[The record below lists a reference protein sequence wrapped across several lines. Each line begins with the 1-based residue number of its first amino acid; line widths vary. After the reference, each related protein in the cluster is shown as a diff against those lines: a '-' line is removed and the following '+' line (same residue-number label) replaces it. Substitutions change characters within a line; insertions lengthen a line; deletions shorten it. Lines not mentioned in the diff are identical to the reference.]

1 MTKLTTILDCE
12 VYKDYFLAQFLETS
26 TGKIISFEQ
35 FDGQPL
41 DVDRLGRFLRQY
53 RLVTFNGANFDL
65 PVLAVALTGADC
77 ARIKQACDAIINRGY
92 RAWQFEQ
99 AWGIKIPRTDH
110 IDLIE
115 VAPGIASLKIYGGR
129 LGCPK
134 MQDLPIP
141 PESSIPPEM
150 HGILREYCANDLA
163 TTLDLYNKL
172 KPQIDLR
179 ESMGKEYDI
188 DLRSKSDAQIAEA
201 VISHEVER
209 IAGWKIERPQVPPG
223 TVYKYRAPAFIYF
236 TSAVMQAKLREIL
249 DADFVV
255 LDNGS
260 VAEPEALKGKTVK
273 IGAGVYRLGIGGLHS
288 SETCQAV
295 EADDDHVLVDRD
307 VASYYPAI
315 ILRTGLAPKQMGTAF
330 TKVYDSIVQRRLAAK
345 KAGHKVAADALK
357 ITINGS
363 FGKFGSPYSRLYS
376 PDLLIQ
382 TTVTGQLALLML
394 IELLEAYGIRVV
406 SANTDG
412 IVIRC
417 RKDDLQK
424 MEHIVKRWEQATGFD
439 TEETPYRALYS
450 RDVNNYIAI
459 KPDNSVKLKG
469 AYAPAGLMKN
479 PTGQVVIDAVVAYL
493 TAGVPLVE
501 TIRACSDITRF
512 ATIRTVKGGAVDQHG
527 AYLGKAVRWYY
538 STEVTGPLRYK
549 VNGYTV
555 ARSDGARPMM
565 DLPEQ
570 FPSDIDFDWYERE
583 ALSVLSDI
591 GAVGGLI

>member
-92 RAWQFEQ
+92 KSWQFEQ

-150 HGILREYCANDLA
+150 HGILREYCANDLT
-163 TTLDLYNKL
+163 TTLALYNKL

-223 TVYKYRAPAFIYF
+223 TVYKYRVPSFIYF
-236 TSAVMQAKLREIL
+236 TSAPLQAKLREIL

-330 TKVYDSIVQRRLAAK
+330 TKVYEKIVAERLAAK
-345 KAGHKVAADALK
+345 KRQGTIKERIATLERELRDA
-357 ITINGS
+357 
-363 FGKFGSPYSRLYS
+363 
-376 PDLLIQ
+376 
-382 TTVTGQLALLML
+382 
-394 IELLEAYGIRVV
+394 
-406 SANTDG
+406 
-412 IVIRC
+412 
-417 RKDDLQK
+417 
-424 MEHIVKRWEQATGFD
+424 
-439 TEETPYRALYS
+439 
-450 RDVNNYIAI
+450 IA
-459 KPDNSVKLKG
+459 
-469 AYAPAGLMKN
+469 
-479 PTGQVVIDAVVAYL
+479 
-493 TAGVPLVE
+493 
-501 TIRACSDITRF
+501 R
-512 ATIRTVKGGAVDQHG
+512 
-527 AYLGKAVRWYY
+527 
-538 STEVTGPLRYK
+538 TEVPQEG
-549 VNGYTV
+549 
-555 ARSDGARPMM
+555 
-565 DLPEQ
+565 
-570 FPSDIDFDWYERE
+570 
-583 ALSVLSDI
+583 
-591 GAVGGLI
+591 

>member
-1 MTKLTTILDCE
+1 MQKQTTILDCE

-26 TGKIISFEQ
+26 SGKIIAFEQ

-41 DVDRLGRFLRQY
+41 DLDRLRRFLRQY

-99 AWGIKIPRTDH
+99 AWGIKIPRVDH

-163 TTLDLYNKL
+163 TTLALYNKL

-179 ESMGKEYDI
+179 ETMGKEYDI

-201 VISHEVER
+201 VITHEVER
-209 IAGWKIERPQVPPG
+209 IAGWKIERPQVPAG
-223 TVYKYRAPAFIYF
+223 TAYKYRAPAFINF
-236 TSAVMQAKLREIL
+236 TSQVLRDKLAEIL
-249 DADFVV
+249 AADFVV

-260 VAEPEALKGKTVK
+260 VAEPDALKGKTVK

-330 TKVYDSIVQRRLAAK
+330 IKVYQGIVERRLAAK
-345 KAGHKVAADALK
+345 KAGQKVAADALK

-363 FGKFGSPYSRLYS
+363 FGKFGSHYSRLYS

-394 IELLEAYGIRVV
+394 IESLEAAGIQVV

-417 RKDDLQK
+417 HRKDLQIL
-424 MEHIVKRWEQATGFD
+424 EHLVKSWEQATGFD
-439 TEETPYRALYS
+439 TEETGYRALYS

-479 PTGQVVIDAVVAYL
+479 PTNPIVADAVISYL
-493 TAGVPLVE
+493 TDGVPLAD
-501 TIRACSDITRF
+501 TIRACSDIAKF
-512 ATIRTVKGGAVDQHG
+512 ATIRTVKGGAVDQAG
-527 AYLGKAVRWYY
+527 DYLGKAVRWYY

-565 DLPEQ
+565 DLPAQ
-570 FPSDIDFDWYERE
+570 FPSDVNFGWYERE

>member
-1 MTKLTTILDCE
+1 
-12 VYKDYFLAQFLETS
+12 
-26 TGKIISFEQ
+26 
-35 FDGQPL
+35 
-41 DVDRLGRFLRQY
+41 
-53 RLVTFNGANFDL
+53 
-65 PVLAVALTGADC
+65 
-77 ARIKQACDAIINRGY
+77 
-92 RAWQFEQ
+92 
-99 AWGIKIPRTDH
+99 
-110 IDLIE
+110 
-115 VAPGIASLKIYGGR
+115 
-129 LGCPK
+129 
-134 MQDLPIP
+134 
-141 PESSIPPEM
+141 M
-150 HGILREYCANDLA
+150 HGILREYCANDLT
-163 TTLDLYNKL
+163 TTLALYNKL

-223 TVYKYRAPAFIYF
+223 TVYKYRVPSFVQF
-236 TSAVMQAKLREIL
+236 TSAPLQAKLREIL

-295 EADDDHVLVDRD
+295 EADYDHVLVDRD

-315 ILRTGLAPKQMGTAF
+315 ILRTALAPKQMGTAF
-330 TKVYDSIVQRRLAAK
+330 TKVYEKIVAERLAAK
-345 KAGHKVAADALK
+345 KAGHKVAADSKKL
-357 ITINGS
+357 TINGS

-394 IELLEAYGIRVV
+394 IESLEAAGMCVV

-417 RKDDLQK
+417 HRKDLQA
-424 MEHIVKRWEQATGFD
+424 MEILVKRWEQQTGFD

-450 RDVNNYIAI
+450 RDVNNYVAI

-493 TAGVPLVE
+493 TAGVPLAE

-512 ATIRTVKGGAVDQHG
+512 ATIRTVKGGAVDQG
-527 AYLGKAVRWYY
+527 GNYLGKAVRWYY
-538 STEVTGPLRYK
+538 STGVTGPLRYK

>member
-1 MTKLTTILDCE
+1 MQKLTTILDCE

-92 RAWQFEQ
+92 KSWQFEQ

-150 HGILREYCANDLA
+150 HGILREYCANDLT
-163 TTLDLYNKL
+163 TTLALYNKL

-223 TVYKYRAPAFIYF
+223 TVYKYRVPSFIYF
-236 TSAVMQAKLREIL
+236 TSAPLQAKLREIL

-330 TKVYDSIVQRRLAAK
+330 TKVYEKIVAERLAAK
-345 KAGHKVAADALK
+345 KAGHKVAADCKK
-357 ITINGS
+357 IQINGS

-394 IELLEAYGIRVV
+394 IESLEAAGMCVV

-417 RKDDLQK
+417 HRDDLQA
-424 MEHIVKRWEQATGFD
+424 MEIIVKRWEQATGFD

-450 RDVNNYIAI
+450 RDVNNYVAI

-493 TAGVPLVE
+493 TAGVPLAE
-501 TIRACSDITRF
+501 TIRACSEITRF
-512 ATIRTVKGGAVDQHG
+512 ATIRTVKGGAVDQG
-527 AYLGKAVRWYY
+527 GNYLGKAVRWYY